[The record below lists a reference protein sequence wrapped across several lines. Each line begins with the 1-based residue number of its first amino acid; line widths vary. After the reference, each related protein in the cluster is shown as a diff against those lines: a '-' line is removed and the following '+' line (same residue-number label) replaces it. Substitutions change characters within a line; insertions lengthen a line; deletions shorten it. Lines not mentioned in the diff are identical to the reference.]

1 MMMIIIAKQWC
12 IIMCGGLMRRCCN
25 FEFKCSGVVQA
36 TAIVLRPSDVRIQIF
51 HSRVEWQMERW
62 FSEDAERS

>member
-1 MMMIIIAKQWC
+1 
-12 IIMCGGLMRRCCN
+12 MRRCCN
-25 FEFKCSGVVQA
+25 FEFKCLCSEA